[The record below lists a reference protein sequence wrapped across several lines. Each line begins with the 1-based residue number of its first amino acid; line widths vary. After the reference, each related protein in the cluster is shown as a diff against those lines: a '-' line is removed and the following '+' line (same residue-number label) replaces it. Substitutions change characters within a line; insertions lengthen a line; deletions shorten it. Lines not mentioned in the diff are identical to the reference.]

1 MKLEGAPNF
10 RDLAGIRSRDGRV
23 VRSGQIFRSE
33 NLSKLTDGDLE
44 QLRKADV
51 QLICDLRN
59 GTAESI
65 RAPLRNGHEVEFLH
79 LNVIGDLRSEDGE
92 FGRILRENFTAAGAR
107 ETMLWSYGCMARR
120 FAPRLSLLLDRLA
133 MPERLPA
140 IIHCH
145 VGKDR
150 TGFACA
156 ILLAALDVPY
166 EEIERDYLATA
177 AFAYTES
184 ALAGVAEL
192 IHELTGQVAPTEM
205 ITPIAAVD
213 PDFLAASFAA
223 IATEYG
229 SVDVYL
235 EKVGGLTREKR
246 ARLQATLLA

>member
-10 RDLAGIRSRDGRV
+10 RDLGGIPSRDGRA
-23 VRSGQIFRSE
+23 VRSGRIFRSE

-44 QLRKADV
+44 QLRKSDV
-51 QLICDLRN
+51 QIICDLRN
-59 GTAESI
+59 GTAESL
-65 RAPLRNGHEVEFLH
+65 RACLRNGHEVEFLH

-92 FGRILRENFTAAGAR
+92 FGRMLRENFTAAGAR

-120 FAPRLSLLLDRLA
+120 FAPRLSLLLDRLT

-145 VGKDR
+145 IGKDR

-156 ILLAALDVPY
+156 IVLAALDVPY

-177 AFAYTES
+177 AFAYTPS

-192 IHELTGQVAPTEM
+192 IHELTGLEAPADM

-223 IATEYG
+223 IVAEYG
-229 SVDVYL
+229 SVDAYL
-235 EKVGGLTREKR
+235 EQVGGLTREKR